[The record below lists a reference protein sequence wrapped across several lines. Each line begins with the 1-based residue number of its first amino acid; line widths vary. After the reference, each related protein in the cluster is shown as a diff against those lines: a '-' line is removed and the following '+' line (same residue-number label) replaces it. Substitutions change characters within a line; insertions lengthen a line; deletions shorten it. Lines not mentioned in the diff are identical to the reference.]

1 MIFIPVTLGIAGL
14 AWAIS
19 GDPVRALA
27 VLVVATPC
35 PLILAAPIAI
45 VAGISRAAKRGIIV
59 KGGGAL
65 EALARGRVLLFDK
78 TGTLTTGTPELA
90 EVTAF
95 GDLDPDEVLRLA
107 ASLDQVSPHVL
118 ATAIV
123 DGGAPPGPR
132 ALVPRGRPRGA
143 RRRHPRHGRR
153 PERGAREDLLGR
165 AGATAPGAGSRRPS
179 PERDGGFVLR
189 DGLDRRSGRGR
200 PGAGGPDPARH
211 AEGDPVA
218 PPRRH
223 RTRGH
228 GHGRSPRRRR
238 VRRHLDRGR
247 PHPVRARSGGQG
259 RRRAGRGRVRP
270 DDHGRRRRERRA
282 GARRGRRRRRDGR
295 ARRDGL
301 LRGGRRRPGRR
312 PARPRRRGDADRA
325 ALARDRAPE
334 RA

>member
-78 TGTLTTGTPELA
+78 TGTLTTGTPEVA

-95 GDLDPDEVLRLA
+95 GDLDPDEVLRLG

-123 DGGAPPGPR
+123 TAARHRG
-132 ALVPRGRPRGA
+132 LELVVPRGRPG
-143 RRRHPRHGRR
+143 
-153 PERGAREDLLGR
+153 
-165 AGATAPGAGSRRPS
+165 
-179 PERDGGFVLR
+179 
-189 DGLDRRSGRGR
+189 
-200 PGAGGPDPARH
+200 
-211 AEGDPVA
+211 
-218 PPRRH
+218 
-223 RTRGH
+223 
-228 GHGRSPRRRR
+228 
-238 VRRHLDRGR
+238 
-247 PHPVRARSGGQG
+247 
-259 RRRAGRGRVRP
+259 
-270 DDHGRRRRERRA
+270 
-282 GARRGRRRRRDGR
+282 GARRGHPR
-295 ARRDGL
+295 ARSKAGAWRS
-301 LRGGRRRPGRR
+301 
-312 PARPRRRGDADRA
+312 ARPRGSRRGNRSRRRLATSGAGARWRVRRA
-325 ALARDRAPE
+325 
-334 RA
+334 